1 MKKIL
6 LISAILIS
14 AVCYKTEAQVSLSLN
29 IGSQPLWGPVG
40 YNYVNYYYLPD
51 LGVYYD
57 VPRGLFVYF
66 DFGRWNF
73 APALPA
79 RFGSYDLYNCYRVV
93 INDRDPWI
101 RNNYYYSHYASYRGG
116 YQPMIRD
123 SHDNRYFAGRDG
135 YGRGQYDKRRFESNN
150 GNVGYR
156 HADKGYDY
164 RSSDANYKHGG
175 EKHEDGRN
183 SRRIERKESR
193 RDHDHD
199 WH

>member
-73 APALPA
+73 ASALPA
-79 RFGSYDLYNCYRVV
+79 RFGHYDLYNSYKVV
-93 INDRDPWI
+93 INDRNPWI
-101 RNNYYYSHYASYRGG
+101 RNNYYYSHYSSYRGH
-116 YQPMIRD
+116 YQPIIRD
-123 SHDNRYFAGRDG
+123 SHDNRYFAGREGNDHV
-135 YGRGQYDKRRFESNN
+135 QYDNRRFENYD
-150 GNVGYR
+150 G
-156 HADKGYDY
+156 HKAD
-164 RSSDANYKHGG
+164 R
-175 EKHEDGRN
+175 HEDGRYD
-183 SRRIERKESR
+183 RRIDRKESR
-193 RDHDHD
+193 RDHGHD
-199 WH
+199 RNH